1 MKLFTNQQ
9 YQQLLKNGYEPD
21 KNHPP
26 VVKLVLPGTNCVWL
40 LSEIDP
46 DNKSIAFGLCDLGM
60 GFPELGYVSL
70 EELWEIKSPGFGNA
84 VQRAA
89 LFEGIYP
96 MSVYAAAARMRER
109 ITEEES
115 LLNQFNAKELSCK
128 VKPKP

>member
-1 MKLFTNQQ
+1 MKLFTDQQ

-21 KNHPP
+21 KNHAP

-70 EELWEIKSPGFGNA
+70 EELWEIKSPGFGNS

-89 LFEGIYP
+89 FFEGIYP
-96 MSVYAAAARMRER
+96 MSVYAAAARIRER
-109 ITEEES
+109 ITEDEP
-115 LLNQFNAKELSCK
+115 LLAQFYAREQVHNMN
-128 VKPKP
+128 PKL